1 MPPINLLVLSG
12 AVVTAPRGR
21 LAPEPEASRCR
32 LTLEVPGENGRD
44 PVFLAVD
51 IWGRLAEV
59 ACGLTPGTQVCLSGK
74 LVFRGYA
81 KPSGKKYGTLALLAD
96 GLVELA
102 PQPVWMEAP

>member
-1 MPPINLLVLSG
+1 MPAINMLILTGELV
-12 AVVTAPRGR
+12 TPPRGR

-32 LTLEVPGENGRD
+32 LTLQVDGVDGRD
-44 PVFLAVD
+44 AVFLSVD
-51 IWGRLAEV
+51 IWGRLSEV

-81 KPSGKKYGTLALLAD
+81 RPDGKKYGTLALLAD

-102 PQPVWMEAP
+102 KPPAWLETS